1 MAYTRPVLLILLA
14 TSACTDLSAVRDYA
28 KTASAV
34 TENSAIFR
42 QWPTAYDTSLE
53 LAGQPHVRGVYPQL
67 HEQIRKEDAYAV
79 GRSETAILATQAL
92 TLYLKTLGQ
101 LADDKLTDVSQQSA
115 DIKAGLGKLGV
126 DPTGL
131 AISEAISKLVGVILD
146 AVRKRAIS
154 ELIAK
159 SNDDVKII
167 THYLATV
174 AAKNVVKANEGAKSA
189 AALYWQVASA
199 STRDVGTRALLFR
212 AQLIDE
218 AAFAAPI
225 AQARAAQAAFN
236 KIGEDQEILYENRDR
251 LKDAAVRDALLKDVP
266 VLLDAIKSF
275 QKP

>member
-1 MAYTRPVLLILLA
+1 
-14 TSACTDLSAVRDYA
+14 
-28 KTASAV
+28 
-34 TENSAIFR
+34 
-42 QWPTAYDTSLE
+42 
-53 LAGQPHVRGVYPQL
+53 VRGVYPQL